1 MEILIR
7 NKFSSVGMLLG
18 VIALLLSVVQ
28 FTLGPFS
35 TKSTALEVVVA
46 EKVTAVK
53 KGIMAGLKGEQP
65 TVETKKKPVDID
77 RLLIAS
83 GILLSVMALGLAFIS
98 GLRKENKWTVSGAL
112 FFSGG
117 HDRFSCGVTGF
128 WSHRG
133 GFSSDVSCFNHKRKH
148 AVLT

>member
-1 MEILIR
+1 
-7 NKFSSVGMLLG
+7 MLLG

-112 FFSGG
+112 FFSGATIALHAALLAFG
-117 HDRFSCGVTGF
+117 LIV
-128 WSHRG
+128 
-133 GFSSDVSCFNHKRKH
+133 
-148 AVLT
+148 AVLVLMLVVSIISGSTPF

>member
-98 GLRKENKWTVSGAL
+98 GPRKENKWTVSGAL
-112 FFSGG
+112 FFSGATIAFHAALLAFG
-117 HDRFSCGVTGF
+117 LIV
-128 WSHRG
+128 
-133 GFSSDVSCFNHKRKH
+133 
-148 AVLT
+148 AVLVLMLVVSIISGSTPF

>member
-18 VIALLLSVVQ
+18 VIALLLSLAQ

-35 TKSTALEVVVA
+35 SKSTALEVVVA
-46 EKVTAVK
+46 EKVSAVK

-65 TVETKKKPVDID
+65 IVETKKKPVDID

-83 GILLSVMALGLAFIS
+83 GIVLSVVSLDLLSLVAC
-98 GLRKENKWTVSGAL
+98 V
-112 FFSGG
+112 
-117 HDRFSCGVTGF
+117 
-128 WSHRG
+128 
-133 GFSSDVSCFNHKRKH
+133 KR
-148 AVLT
+148 TNGP

>member
-83 GILLSVMALGLAFIS
+83 GILLSVMALGLALIS

-112 FFSGG
+112 FFSGATIA
-117 HDRFSCGVTGF
+117 F
-128 WSHRG
+128 
-133 GFSSDVSCFNHKRKH
+133 H
-148 AVLT
+148 AVLLAFGLIVAVLVLMLVVSIISGSTPF

>member
-35 TKSTALEVVVA
+35 TKSTALEIVVA

-112 FFSGG
+112 FFSGATIAFHAALLAFG
-117 HDRFSCGVTGF
+117 LIV
-128 WSHRG
+128 
-133 GFSSDVSCFNHKRKH
+133 
-148 AVLT
+148 AVLVLMLVVSIISGSTPF

>member
-53 KGIMAGLKGEQP
+53 KGMMAGLKGEQP

-112 FFSGG
+112 FFSGATIA
-117 HDRFSCGVTGF
+117 F
-128 WSHRG
+128 
-133 GFSSDVSCFNHKRKH
+133 H
-148 AVLT
+148 AALLAFGLIVAV

>member
-18 VIALLLSVVQ
+18 VIALLLSLVQ

-35 TKSTALEVVVA
+35 SKSTVLEVVVA
-46 EKVTAVK
+46 EKVSAVK
-53 KGIMAGLKGEQP
+53 KGILAGIKGEQP
-65 TVETKKKPVDID
+65 IVETKKEPVYID

-83 GILLSVMALGLAFIS
+83 GIMLSVMALGLAFIS

-112 FFSGG
+112 FFSGATIAFHAALLAFG
-117 HDRFSCGVTGF
+117 LVAAILLLMLV
-128 WSHRG
+128 
-133 GFSSDVSCFNHKRKH
+133 VSIISGSTLF
-148 AVLT
+148 

>member
-18 VIALLLSVVQ
+18 VIALLLSLAQ

-35 TKSTALEVVVA
+35 SKSTALEVVVA
-46 EKVTAVK
+46 EKVSAVK
-53 KGIMAGLKGEQP
+53 KGIMAGIKGEQP
-65 TVETKKKPVDID
+65 TVEKKKEPIDID

-83 GILLSVMALGLAFIS
+83 GIMLSVMALGLAFIS

-112 FFSGG
+112 FFSGATIAFHAALLAFG
-117 HDRFSCGVTGF
+117 LIA
-128 WSHRG
+128 
-133 GFSSDVSCFNHKRKH
+133 
-148 AVLT
+148 AVLLLMLVVSIISGSTPF

>member
-112 FFSGG
+112 FFSGATIAFHAALLAFG
-117 HDRFSCGVTGF
+117 LIV
-128 WSHRG
+128 
-133 GFSSDVSCFNHKRKH
+133 
-148 AVLT
+148 AVLVLMLVVSIVSGSTPF

>member
-1 MEILIR
+1 
-7 NKFSSVGMLLG
+7 MLLG

-112 FFSGG
+112 FFSGATIAFHAALLAFG
-117 HDRFSCGVTGF
+117 LIV
-128 WSHRG
+128 
-133 GFSSDVSCFNHKRKH
+133 
-148 AVLT
+148 AVLVLMLVVSIISGSTPF

>member
-18 VIALLLSVVQ
+18 IIALLLSVVQ

-112 FFSGG
+112 FFSGATIAFHAALLAFG
-117 HDRFSCGVTGF
+117 LIV
-128 WSHRG
+128 
-133 GFSSDVSCFNHKRKH
+133 
-148 AVLT
+148 AVLVLMLVVSIVSGSTPF